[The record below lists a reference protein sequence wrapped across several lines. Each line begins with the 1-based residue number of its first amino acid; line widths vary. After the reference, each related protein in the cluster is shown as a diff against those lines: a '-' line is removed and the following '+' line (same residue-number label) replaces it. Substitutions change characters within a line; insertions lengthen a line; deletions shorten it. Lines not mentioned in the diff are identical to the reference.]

1 MKNYDVISIPV
12 APHVEKFMSASFG
25 PVYQLSKNDQI
36 GIMILAMLSKKLTD
50 MNPNVKFNIQNQY
63 YQVAVS
69 MNYFKKEG
77 FSLDIAQKKLIG
89 KALDLYFRDI
99 IYSYAIMNYKC
110 HRHEIK
116 QSIITYCE
124 AFNITTEEIDPET
137 LCRDIRRKKTA
148 SSPNLIT
155 ILNQYEPKN
164 ESLSA
169 VSNSMN

>member
-12 APHVEKFMSASFG
+12 APHVEKFMTASFG

-50 MNPNVKFNIQNQY
+50 LNPEVKLNSQNQY
-63 YQVAVS
+63 YQIAIS
-69 MNYFKKEG
+69 MNYFQKSG
-77 FSLDIAQKKLIG
+77 FNLDIAQKKLIG

-99 IYSYAIMNYKC
+99 VYSYAIMNYKC

-137 LCRDIRRKKTA
+137 LCRDLRRKKTVT
-148 SSPNLIT
+148 SPNLIT
-155 ILNQYEPKN
+155 ILSQFEPKN
-164 ESLSA
+164 VNLSA
-169 VSNSMN
+169 VHSSIN